1 MKRGAASKVEEK
13 KYKINGMTCTA
24 CARAVERA
32 VKKLDGVSEADVN
45 YATEYLNISYENEKV
60 NESQIKKAVKKAGY
74 SLSEEEGYSISADN
88 NEKQKK
94 KMRNQLIFSA
104 VFTVPLLL
112 LAMLPM
118 AGVKLPLFIDPAYNP
133 KTFSMV
139 QLFLVIPVAAAGNR
153 FYRTGFKT
161 LFKGS
166 PNMDS
171 LIAVS
176 TSAAIFYSIFSIVK
190 IFGGSI
196 HYAHNLYFE
205 SAATIITLISLGKYL
220 ENISKGKTSEAIKK
234 LINLA
239 PKKAVVIKDDKETVI
254 DIDDVKEGDIVVV
267 KPGEKI
273 PVDGKI
279 IEGLTSVDESMLTGE
294 SIPAEKGAGSD
305 VTGASINK
313 NGYIKYRVTHTGKDT
328 VLSRIIKLVEDAQS
342 AKAPIARLADTISGY
357 FVPAVML
364 LALIA
369 SVLWLISG
377 KDSVFVL
384 RIFVS
389 VLVIACPCALG
400 LATPTAIM
408 VGTGKGAEY
417 GILIKSGEALENA
430 YKINTV
436 IFDKTGTITEGKPQ
450 VTDIITSKGIS
461 REYILKAAAS
471 GEKGSEHPLGEAI
484 VKKAEDENIKL
495 TDVKNFSAV
504 PGQGI
509 KAEID
514 GKVLMLGNK
523 SFMDE
528 HKVQSD
534 FMFKA
539 AEKLAN
545 EGKTPMFAAENNV
558 LIGVIAVS
566 DVIKKNSR
574 EAIAKLNSMGIKT
587 IMITGDN
594 SITAEA
600 VAREVGISEVLSEVL
615 PEDKSSEV
623 KKIQSQGRK
632 AAMVGDGINDA
643 PALAQADIG
652 IGIGTGTDIAIES
665 ADIVLMKS
673 DLLDVVS
680 AIQLSKQT
688 IKNIKENLF
697 WAFGYNTIGI
707 PIAMGVLYIF
717 GGPLLNPMIAAA
729 AMSFSSVSVVL
740 NALRLRKFKPDR
752 AH

>member
-1 MKRGAASKVEEK
+1 MEEK

-60 NESQIKKAVKKAGY
+60 NEAQIKKAVKKAGY
-74 SLSEEEGYSISADN
+74 SLSEEEGYSISADS

-94 KMRNQLIFSA
+94 KMKNQLIFSA

-112 LAMLPM
+112 IAMLPM
-118 AGVKLPLFIDPAYNP
+118 AGVKLPSFIDPEYNP

-139 QLFLVIPVAAAGNR
+139 QLFLVIPVVAAGNR

-190 IFGGSI
+190 IFGGSV
-196 HYAHNLYFE
+196 HYVHNLYFE

-239 PKKAVVIKDDKETVI
+239 PKKAVVIKDGKEKVI
-254 DIDDVKEGDIVVV
+254 DIDDVKEGDIVAV

-294 SIPAEKGAGSD
+294 SIPAQKGVGSD

-328 VLSRIIKLVEDAQS
+328 VLSRIIKLVTDAQS

-377 KDSVFVL
+377 KDSVFAL

-430 YKINTV
+430 YKVDTV

-450 VTDIITSKGIS
+450 VTDIIALKGIS
-461 REYILKAAAS
+461 REYILKVAAS

-484 VKKAEDENIKL
+484 VKKAEDENIEL
-495 TDVKNFSAV
+495 ADVKNFNAV
-504 PGQGI
+504 PGHGI

-514 GKVLMLGNK
+514 GKVLLLGNK

-528 HKVQSD
+528 NKIQSD
-534 FMFKA
+534 VMFKA

-558 LIGVIAVS
+558 LIGIIAVS

-574 EAIAKLNSMGIKT
+574 GAIAKLNSMGIKT

-600 VAREVGISEVLSEVL
+600 VAKEVGISEVLSEVL

-673 DLLDVVS
+673 DLMDVVS

-697 WAFGYNTIGI
+697 WAFGYNIIGI

-740 NALRLRKFKPDR
+740 NALRLRKFSPEF
-752 AH
+752 

>member
-1 MKRGAASKVEEK
+1 
-13 KYKINGMTCTA
+13 
-24 CARAVERA
+24 
-32 VKKLDGVSEADVN
+32 
-45 YATEYLNISYENEKV
+45 
-60 NESQIKKAVKKAGY
+60 
-74 SLSEEEGYSISADN
+74 
-88 NEKQKK
+88 
-94 KMRNQLIFSA
+94 
-104 VFTVPLLL
+104 
-112 LAMLPM
+112 MLPM
-118 AGVKLPLFIDPAYNP
+118 AGVKLPSFIDPEYNP

-139 QLFLVIPVAAAGNR
+139 QLFLVIPVVAAGNR

-190 IFGGSI
+190 IFGGSV
-196 HYAHNLYFE
+196 HYVHNLYFE

-239 PKKAVVIKDDKETVI
+239 PKKAVVIKDGKEKVI
-254 DIDDVKEGDIVVV
+254 DIDDVKEGDIVAV

-294 SIPAEKGAGSD
+294 SIPAQKGVGSD

-328 VLSRIIKLVEDAQS
+328 VLSRIIKLVTDAQS

-377 KDSVFVL
+377 KDSVFAL

-430 YKINTV
+430 YKVDTV

-450 VTDIITSKGIS
+450 VTDIIALKGIS
-461 REYILKAAAS
+461 REYILKVAAS

-484 VKKAEDENIKL
+484 VKKAEDENIEL
-495 TDVKNFSAV
+495 ADVKNFNAV
-504 PGQGI
+504 PGHGI

-514 GKVLMLGNK
+514 GKVLLLGNK

-528 HKVQSD
+528 NKIQSD
-534 FMFKA
+534 VMFKA

-558 LIGVIAVS
+558 LIGIIAVS

-574 EAIAKLNSMGIKT
+574 GAIAKLNSMGIKT

-600 VAREVGISEVLSEVL
+600 VAKEVGISEVLSEVL

-673 DLLDVVS
+673 DLMDVVS

-697 WAFGYNTIGI
+697 WAFGYNIIGI

-740 NALRLRKFKPDR
+740 NALRLRKFSPEF
-752 AH
+752 